1 MAAGNPRFA
10 TRARRWL
17 AGAVLAA
24 VAELAAG
31 PAGALSITLAP
42 ATVAPLPGGAF
53 ALDLVVSDLGGAA
66 LGAYD
71 VALTFDPTAVALTS
85 VSFDGYLGV
94 IPDEASAEALT
105 APGSVALASFSILP
119 EAALDALQPDSFRL
133 ASLVFTATSGAPSTI
148 AVGSALL
155 GDAQGR
161 RLTVD
166 VLGSATIAPV
176 PEPAAALAFGVGVM
190 LAARASRRRARPRA
204 ACGR

>member
-1 MAAGNPRFA
+1 RRRRRRDHGARLACVHGPLRRARLRAGRPPPVRPAGLRGPGTARRARRAREAQAMTARTDRTEDGGHSMRRRGGFAMAAGNPRFA

-71 VALTFDPTAVALTS
+71 VALTFDPTAVA
-85 VSFDGYLGV
+85 
-94 IPDEASAEALT
+94 
-105 APGSVALASFSILP
+105 
-119 EAALDALQPDSFRL
+119 
-133 ASLVFTATSGAPSTI
+133 
-148 AVGSALL
+148 
-155 GDAQGR
+155 
-161 RLTVD
+161 
-166 VLGSATIAPV
+166 
-176 PEPAAALAFGVGVM
+176 
-190 LAARASRRRARPRA
+190 
-204 ACGR
+204 